1 MVRIRIE
8 QRLAI
13 TRDAFEATLEL
24 DNGESDRLERIRVVV
39 IIRDT
44 TTHESAEYKF
54 ALGRKHTCGANLI

>member
-44 TTHESAEYKF
+44 TTRESAEYKF
-54 ALGRKHTCGANLI
+54 ALGRKHTCVELT